1 MRYILEG
8 VDGTLGT
15 KRLKKEDYVALARFR
30 ATLRRFLHHSDEGA
44 RQAGVTPQQHQLVL
58 AIKGSER
65 EAVSVAEIAE
75 ALQIRHHAAV
85 GLANRCEEAKLISRS
100 VDPADRRQVRLTVT
114 ERGEAV
120 LAQLA
125 EHNREELE
133 ALRHALSLEF
143 LDTEEPHP

>member
-1 MRYILEG
+1 MRT
-8 VDGTLGT
+8 DS
-15 KRLKKEDYVALARFR
+15 KRLKKADYVALARFR

-65 EAVSVAEIAE
+65 EAATVAEVAE

-85 GLANRCEEAKLISRS
+85 GLANRCEEAGLIHRS
-100 VDPADRRQVRLTVT
+100 PDPIDRRQVRLTVT
-114 ERGEAV
+114 EHGEEV
-120 LAQLA
+120 LSRLA

-133 ALRHALSLEF
+133 ALRQALSLEF
-143 LDTEEPHP
+143 LDAE